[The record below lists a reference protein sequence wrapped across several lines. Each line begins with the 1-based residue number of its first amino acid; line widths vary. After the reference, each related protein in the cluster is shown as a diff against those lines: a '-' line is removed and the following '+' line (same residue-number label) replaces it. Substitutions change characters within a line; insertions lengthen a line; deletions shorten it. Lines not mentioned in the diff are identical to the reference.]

1 MLKKSILFIKK
12 HLWQSL
18 TFLLGAIVVI
28 LLTKAA
34 DDVLPNSPT
43 IVKEITDTLRIVHK
57 YELPQSSSSNDTL
70 NLLLQEKLNQISQL
84 NLYEKELEDY
94 YKRVRNKENNAL
106 NDIPNKII
114 LDQSKRLSAKG
125 YTQEDATAFFES
137 DCPEIRDQKFIDF
150 RFNFLSTEMIS
161 EIYCLR
167 LSIYKKS
174 NDKYLQSYFDDFFE
188 VRQSNNFIRITN
200 DLPSGQYEF
209 QYGIM
214 LKRDIKKDFPA
225 LFVKKCYATIK

>member
-1 MLKKSILFIKK
+1 MRDVPED
-12 HLWQSL
+12 Q
-18 TFLLGAIVVI
+18 TEGA
-28 LLTKAA
+28 
-34 DDVLPNSPT
+34 
-43 IVKEITDTLRIVHK
+43 RH
-57 YELPQSSSSNDTL
+57 
-70 NLLLQEKLNQISQL
+70 
-84 NLYEKELEDY
+84 
-94 YKRVRNKENNAL
+94 NAL

-114 LDQSKRLSAKG
+114 LDQSKRLSANG

-150 RFNFLSTEMIS
+150 RFNFLSTEIIS

-167 LSIYKKS
+167 LTIYKKS

-188 VRQSNNFIRITN
+188 VRQANNFIRITN

-209 QYGIM
+209 QYGVM
-214 LKRDIKKDFPA
+214 LKRDIKKEFPA

>member
-1 MLKKSILFIKK
+1 MTLLSINRLSSF
-12 HLWQSL
+12 
-18 TFLLGAIVVI
+18 FLLVFFLMIRRPPRST
-28 LLTKAA
+28 LDRSSAA
-34 DDVLPNSPT
+34 SDVY
-43 IVKEITDTLRIVHK
+43 KRQVHK

-174 NDKYLQSYFDDFFE
+174 NDKYLQSYFDDFFGSCLLSII
-188 VRQSNNFIRITN
+188 VCTRI
-200 DLPSGQYEF
+200 EF
-209 QYGIM
+209 
-214 LKRDIKKDFPA
+214 RF
-225 LFVKKCYATIK
+225 TE